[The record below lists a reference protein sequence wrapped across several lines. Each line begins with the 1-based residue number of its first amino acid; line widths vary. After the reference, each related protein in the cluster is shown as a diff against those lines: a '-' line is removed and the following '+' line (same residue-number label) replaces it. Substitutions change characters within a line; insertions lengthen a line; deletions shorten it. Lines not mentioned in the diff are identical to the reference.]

1 MKAILSN
8 QMVKALKTELTGIG
22 EIKMFRLTP
31 EAYKAHVDIDLW
43 KHEDDFLASS
53 NTIRVVKLIYP
64 AEDYAMPAYIT
75 TQDLKR
81 CLAMSDRTWNGFF
94 NEIRNEYAI

>member
-8 QMVKALKTELTGIG
+8 QMVKALKAELTGIG
-22 EIKMFRLTP
+22 EIKMIRLAP
-31 EAYKAHVDIDLW
+31 DAYKAFVDIDVW
-43 KHEDDFLASS
+43 KHEDDFLESS
-53 NTIRVVKLIYP
+53 NTLRVAKLIYP

-81 CLAMSDRTWNGFF
+81 CLAMSDRTWDGFF
-94 NEIRNEYAI
+94 SKVREEYAI